1 MESISFESIA
11 IQISCPFSDLS
22 DFVSARYGE
31 VLEKLVVLGYLLSS
45 WSVLENWG
53 SFICCSWLK
62 RINKTSPNVPPEQ
75 FAYFWEE
82 SLEELIQRLI
92 NFRVL
97 RELRGSQSNPKS
109 CIPIL
114 MPGFFFNEDRLF
126 HWGPFVFVRL
136 SEPYVNIS
144 ASLYFLRKMLYM
156 CVTIHLMKVC
166 VCSLYILLNS
176 S

>member
-1 MESISFESIA
+1 MENISFESIA

-114 MPGFFFNEDRLF
+114 MPGFF
-126 HWGPFVFVRL
+126 
-136 SEPYVNIS
+136 
-144 ASLYFLRKMLYM
+144 
-156 CVTIHLMKVC
+156 CMKT
-166 VCSLYILLNS
+166 NS
-176 S
+176 STGDPLSLLGCLSPTWTFLHLCTFSGKCCIYVSPFI